1 MKVFGP
7 IPSRRLG
14 RSLGINNI
22 PPKACSYHCNYCQVG
37 PTSQTEIERRHFYG
51 ADHLVELVTER
62 VTQLKAQGELID
74 YLSFVPDGEPT
85 LDIDLGET
93 IEKLRPLGIKIAVIT
108 NGSLIWREDVRDT
121 LTTADWV
128 SLKIDSVDEAI
139 WSIIDMPHPQLK
151 LATILAGMIKFSQE
165 YQGTLV
171 TETMLVKGIN
181 IDPESASD
189 LADFIYQLRP
199 SKAYFLIPTR
209 PPALPSARIP
219 SQAELNCFYPI
230 VSSKLPNIEYLTHYE
245 GNTFTSTGDIAADLL
260 SITAVHPLREEAVR
274 ELLAKNQ
281 ADWRIVESLVQTGQ
295 LLMTEYEGNKFYTS
309 QFHSQTSK

>member
-1 MKVFGP
+1 MKIFGP

-51 ADHLVELVTER
+51 ADPLVKLVTDR
-62 VTQLKAQGELID
+62 VAQLRSQGELID

-93 IEKLRPLGIKIAVIT
+93 IDKLRPLGIKIAVIT
-108 NGSLIWREDVRDT
+108 NSSLIWREDVRDT
-121 LTTADWV
+121 LKTVDWV

-139 WSIIDMPHPQLK
+139 WSIINMPHPSLR
-151 LATILAGMIKFSQE
+151 LATILEGMIRFAQE

-181 IDPESASD
+181 VDKESAID
-189 LADFIYQLRP
+189 LADFIDKLKP

-219 SQAELNCFYPI
+219 SQAELNLFYPI
-230 VSSKLPNIEYLTHYE
+230 ISHKLSNIEYLTHYE
-245 GNTFTSTGDIAADLL
+245 GNTFASTGDVATDLL

-274 ELLAKNQ
+274 ELLVKNQ
-281 ADWRIVESLVQTGQ
+281 ANWSIVESLVQEGN
-295 LLMTEYEGNKFYTS
+295 LIITEYEGNKFCTRP
-309 QFHSQTSK
+309 FHAK

>member
-37 PTSQTEIERRHFYG
+37 PTLQTEIERRHFYG

-62 VTQLKAQGELID
+62 VAQLKAQGELID

-108 NGSLIWREDVRDT
+108 NGSLIWRADVRDT

-128 SLKIDSVDEAI
+128 SLKIDSVDEAV
-139 WSIIDMPHPQLK
+139 WSIINMPHSQLE
-151 LATILAGMIKFSQE
+151 LANILAGMVKFAQE

-181 IDPESASD
+181 VDPESASE
-189 LADFIYQLRP
+189 LADFIYQLQP

-209 PPALPSARIP
+209 PPALPSAQIP
-219 SQAELNCFYPI
+219 SQAELNGFYPI

-309 QFHSQTSK
+309 QFHSQMSK

>member
-1 MKVFGP
+1 MKIFGP

-37 PTSQTEIERRHFYG
+37 PTLQTEIERRHFYG

-62 VTQLKAQGELID
+62 VTQLRAQGELID

-93 IEKLRPLGIKIAVIT
+93 IDKLRPLGIKIAVIT
-108 NGSLIWREDVRDT
+108 NGSLIWHEAVRNT
-121 LTTADWV
+121 LKIADWV
-128 SLKIDSVDEAI
+128 SLKVDSVDEAI
-139 WSIIDMPHPQLK
+139 WSIINMPHPHLK
-151 LATILAGMIKFSQE
+151 LATILEGMIKFAQE

-181 IDPESASD
+181 VDPESAIE
-189 LADFIYQLRP
+189 LADFIKQLKP

-209 PPALPSARIP
+209 PPALPFVRIP
-219 SQAELNCFYPI
+219 SQAELNLFYPI
-230 VSSKLPNIEYLTHYE
+230 VSSKLSNIEYLTHYE
-245 GNTFTSTGDIAADLL
+245 GNTFTSTGDVAADLL

-281 ADWRIVESLVQTGQ
+281 ADWSIVASLVQTGQ
-295 LLMTEYEGNKFYTS
+295 LMVTEYEGNKFYTQS
-309 QFHSQTSK
+309 FQTQALK